1 MRLHLI
7 ISCVLQSQ
15 QHLVSHP
22 PAVPSTG
29 CHVHVSSGQVP
40 FHLLTRTICMHA
52 SFNLQGLISSY
63 LPMVT
68 SHLETGPSTSKA
80 APIDEVS

>member
-1 MRLHLI
+1 MSHL
-7 ISCVLQSQ
+7 
-15 QHLVSHP
+15 

-29 CHVHVSSGQVP
+29 CHVRGSSRQVP

-68 SHLETGPSTSKA
+68 SHLEIGPSTSRA